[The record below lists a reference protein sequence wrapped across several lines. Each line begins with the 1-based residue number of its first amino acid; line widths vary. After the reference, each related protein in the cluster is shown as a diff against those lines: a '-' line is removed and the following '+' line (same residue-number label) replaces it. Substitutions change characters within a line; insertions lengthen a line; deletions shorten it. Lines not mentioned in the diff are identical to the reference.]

1 MLNYKTPL
9 ETKRIKL
16 LVCSDVHK
24 YSLNYRIVCPENI
37 ADEAKA
43 EMLLSSLAGDIGI
56 TIYHDDDYILEWSTD
71 DYSVYDQTPIAIYQ
85 FLIALMKT
93 EPEAGRVIQFL
104 ENIPDLPF

>member
-16 LVCSDVHK
+16 LVCLVVQK

-37 ADEAKA
+37 ADDAKA

-56 TIYHDDDYILEWSTD
+56 TIYHDDNYILEWSIEA
-71 DYSVYDQTPIAIYQ
+71 YSVYDQTPIAIYQ
-85 FLIALMKT
+85 FLIALKKT
-93 EPEAGRVIQFL
+93 EPEAERVIQFL
-104 ENIPDLPF
+104 KNIPDLPF